1 MKKLKISIKELIFY
15 IISGALGLWGLTYVV
30 LGLVANNLKMPL
42 DKNPL
47 KAADNAIANA
57 FGLGFLPWGLII
69 FSIGALIAFIVLMVF
84 SKTADRD
91 YEKQARRAARVNR
104 NTFKKEPE
112 VVEAPV
118 EK

>member
-1 MKKLKISIKELIFY
+1 MKKLKISITELVFY
-15 IISGALGLWGLTYVV
+15 SLSAALGLWGLVYTV

-42 DKNPL
+42 ADNKL
-47 KAADNAIANA
+47 KMADNAIAQA

-69 FSIGALIAFIVLMVF
+69 FSIGALMAFIVLMVY
-84 SKTADRD
+84 SKSADRD
-91 YEKQARRAARVNR
+91 FEKQARRAARVNR
-104 NTFKKEPE
+104 NTFKKEAE